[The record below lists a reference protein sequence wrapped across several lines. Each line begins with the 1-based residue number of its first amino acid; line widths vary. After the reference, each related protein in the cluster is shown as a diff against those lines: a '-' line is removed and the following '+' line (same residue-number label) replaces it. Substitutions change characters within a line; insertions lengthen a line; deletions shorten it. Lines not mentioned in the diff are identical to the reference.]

1 MVNKFH
7 SSLSL
12 FQSFGPFLVPGSG
25 VSGYCNGI
33 SQEKTENGA
42 REKDTELCLGCA
54 KLLFLEHTPLES
66 HRERGIISCESPL
79 SLSPHSYQSNEE
91 RKRDFEN
98 SAGGCLSPRL
108 KPHSEDDSRLLEM
121 GLWQTASAL
130 IRGPNG
136 ISSMS
141 QHPSAQGSQMG
152 HLLGEAGVDEW
163 KQPSRIISEPNILPP
178 WVVAMNN

>member
-130 IRGPNG
+130 IHPWTKWHQQHVSASFCSG
-136 ISSMS
+136 ISDGA
-141 QHPSAQGSQMG
+141 PFRRG
-152 HLLGEAGVDEW
+152 W
-163 KQPSRIISEPNILPP
+163 CR
-178 WVVAMNN
+178 WVKAAFQNYLRT